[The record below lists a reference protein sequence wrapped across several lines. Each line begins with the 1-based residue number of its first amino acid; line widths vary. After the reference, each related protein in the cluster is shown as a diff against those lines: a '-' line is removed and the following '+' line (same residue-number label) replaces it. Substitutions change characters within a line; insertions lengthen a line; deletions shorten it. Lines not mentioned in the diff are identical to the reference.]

1 MSRYLHQIVLDNIV
15 IETFLIHCLRR
26 ELLKINLGE
35 KLMRK
40 IVADDRLALE
50 NNRFDRRK
58 G

>member
-15 IETFLIHCLRR
+15 IKTFFIHCLRR
-26 ELLKINLGE
+26 ELLEINLGE